1 MHKIATLQRENR
13 IIFEVAKE
21 SNLIS
26 ANFFR
31 YLAANENAF
40 RSDTLGRL
48 ENASSVPLTRFDNQN
63 TSIERTRKCGEK
75 EAKKS
80 AD

>member
-1 MHKIATLQRENR
+1 MHKITTLQRENR

-26 ANFFR
+26 ANFFG

-40 RSDTLGRL
+40 HSDTLGRL
-48 ENASSVPLTRFDNQN
+48 ENVSSVPLTPG
-63 TSIERTRKCGEK
+63 SIIRT
-75 EAKKS
+75 A
-80 AD
+80 A

>member
-1 MHKIATLQRENR
+1 MHKITTLQRENR

-26 ANFFR
+26 ANFFG

-40 RSDTLGRL
+40 HSDTLGRL
-48 ENASSVPLTRFDNQN
+48 ENVSSVSLTPG
-63 TSIERTRKCGEK
+63 SIIRAAT
-75 EAKKS
+75 
-80 AD
+80 